1 MPSIARH
8 VIQFRR
14 RVVDVVC
21 DHLKQ
26 VHPALGSEAARR
38 LLIGTAV
45 YESGL
50 QALEQDRGPA
60 CSYFQIEPPTA
71 HDVTRAMFKDEA
83 LANAVSELRTRIPV
97 DLMAQIT
104 ANPLFACAVARLVY
118 WRAPLLL
125 PAADDLVAL
134 GQYYKKFYNTAQGK
148 GTAVGWTRSYQ
159 KYCGDGGGD
168 GK

>member
-1 MPSIARH
+1 MPSIGTHAS
-8 VIQFRR
+8 QFRR
-14 RVVDVVC
+14 HVVDVVC
-21 DHLKQ
+21 NHLGW

-60 CSYFQIEPPTA
+60 RSYFQIEPATA
-71 HDVTRAMFKDEA
+71 HDVERSMLKDEA
-83 LANAVSELRTRIPV
+83 LAAAVRELQTGQPF

-118 WRAPLLL
+118 WRAPPPL

-159 KYCGDGGGD
+159 KYCGDS
-168 GK
+168 K